1 VARTH
6 PRAGAKSTR
15 EQREPVAR
23 RAVRRRAFAL
33 VVVATLV
40 APLLTALPASAA
52 TSTFTVTTTNDLVDT
67 APGDGTCLA
76 ANGKC
81 SLRAAIA
88 EANVATG
95 GSEITVPAGTYTL
108 SLTSGADAGDLDIT
122 RSVTITGAAR
132 QPGPDATTIDGNGTD
147 RILDIAGGNVTVRGV
162 VLRNGH
168 PATGDGGAAR
178 VAAGAALTVRDS
190 AIHDNTAER
199 GGGIESDGTLTVG
212 TSALYRNQSTQRG
225 GGIYATGSL
234 TVGNT
239 TLSGNTAS
247 GGGGVSSQGSTTIT
261 HATITA
267 NQAGGDSGGG
277 VQKSGGTTTITAS
290 IVYGN
295 VGKSGPDCIG
305 SPNFVGVNILGSRA
319 GCKPGGATPQTNDPQ
334 LGPLADNGGP
344 TPTHALAATS
354 PAVDR
359 VTPCLAGV
367 TTDQRGQPRPSPG
380 GCDVGAF
387 ELVPLSVSVAFG
399 PDGGTVGAG
408 AATVPLADIPTTAID
423 TADPDASSTAAAPFG
438 AIPFGAIPFGAIPFG
453 AIPFGAIPFGAIP
466 FGAIALSDVPVDYPG
481 GWPALV
487 SGTPLAD
494 EPIETLTLDDVV
506 GLDSVKALPFGAID
520 LSGTPFGAIPFGAI
534 ALGALPLGAIPF
546 GAIPFGAIPNEA
558 DNIDAWCAF
567 LGQSTCD
574 ALGIGV
580 GTGTTLVGL
589 ALAGVPFGA
598 IPFGA
603 IPMGAIAYD
612 ATALTGIP
620 FGAIP
625 LGAIPFGAIRL
636 DATPFGAI
644 PLGAIH
650 VDGIVVNC
658 PAGVETLGQAQA
670 AGCIAPDATLAD
682 LYAQNE
688 GNQLLYEITLGRVIP
703 GTLDPAD
710 LPWEHL
716 DPEST
721 PLQHLAS
728 PRETPAR
735 FTARIDVVGATAD
748 VTLDVDLP
756 PGFEFV
762 ASSSALG
769 TDALSDPTPATSGTL
784 RYTLPDLAPGTHV
797 VTFDA
802 WAGLVLGQTTA
813 TATVDAVA
821 GTQHDDATDTA
832 TLTVVEAFEKGDTID
847 DVRPISQGTLN
858 LAHISG
864 SGQVDWYS
872 FDVTDAQAA
881 AGVRASILLSNLRI
895 DHDLVLFGPPADPL
909 RGAPD
914 RHLLS
919 VNDGSLGLDALGAS
933 LPPETLPDI
942 PLTVPFAGVTPYRVS
957 ATDGTVDEHLETGT
971 LVAGRYYV
979 QVSAYNGE
987 RSDHAYALRLRL
999 IGDPAPPATCSPRT
1013 FANPKPAPL
1022 PAPTDLAG
1030 VDTLFLVNSQRL
1042 AASFGATAA
1051 SQIVTL
1057 LGDPRWSGGGVTP
1070 AIVPVDADANVRN
1083 AYATWDASRCSVDAA
1098 NAVVRAIG
1106 RVLDATVAANAVA
1119 NHGQSSIE
1127 HVVLIGAD
1135 DQIPMARVPDGT
1147 LVANER
1153 TYGQTF
1159 ASGNELRAAL
1169 AAGQLLTDNAYGA
1182 ARSIAVDGHEL
1193 FVPELSLGRL
1203 VESPADITTALTNFL
1218 DAHGVLDPSTAL
1230 VTGYDFLSDGAAAV
1244 RDALEG
1250 AGLTVDDSL
1259 ISETWTADDLA
1270 AALATGPD
1278 VASINAHFD
1287 HFRALPGLGNAN
1299 HDETDPFTTA
1309 DVTGDLVRS
1318 LLFSMGCHAGL
1329 SASDVSLGTA
1339 TPDWASTFA
1348 AAGAHWAGNTGYGY
1362 GDTEIVALS
1371 EQLMTDFARN
1381 LAAGGTTVGEAMT
1394 LAKQQYFS
1402 GLPVL
1407 TPYDEKVVHEVVF
1420 YGLPMYHL
1428 PAPAAAAGATLQSVT
1443 GPSTPTPVPGT
1454 ALSSTTI
1461 DVHLDR
1467 SGPSGPSDADH
1478 LHEVLGERGRYY
1490 EVDGQTLTVQQR
1502 PVEPKVVTDVT
1513 APGAVAHGALIT
1525 SLRSTDLGSFDPVY
1539 FRPTVDLGGREP
1551 ERQVGA
1557 APFPA
1562 AMQQITTAHG
1572 SGGAQQLVL
1581 VPGQFRD
1588 PVPEGGIGTQRL
1600 FTDVGVEVL
1609 YANASDTAAA
1619 ADHRA
1624 PEIVRTVASSAGG
1637 TVTLAVTTDDTAM
1650 RVVVLAKHVD
1660 DFSDVAWQRLEL
1672 GRVGGTWTTSL
1683 PDVAGGW
1690 EFFVQAVDAAGNV
1703 GVSSAKTHNFRTST
1717 AGVTG
1722 DVDITL
1728 SGGPVVDGWFTGQ
1741 PVTVTITSTPTATLF
1756 FSVDGGE
1763 FAHYTAP
1770 VALGADGP
1778 HIVEA
1783 RSSTGASA
1791 ATIFR
1796 EDRFGPTVTATT
1808 PAPGPGGWYTPATV
1822 TVGLSADD
1830 GLGSGVASLSY
1841 AVGAGSPTTV
1851 SGDTASVTVTAEGTT
1866 TVTARATDAV
1876 GNVGATSTTTVK
1888 IDRTPPTY
1896 NCGTTPTA
1904 WSATDITITCTVG
1917 DALSGATTSTVRLTT
1932 SVPAGTETANAS
1944 TGTGQ
1949 ACDAAGNCTTIPAV
1963 TGLKVDKRGP
1973 AIAITAPSGTVTRG
1987 AVVAADFECTD
1998 GGAGIAATAG
2008 CVGTVADGASVDTS
2022 SDGTHTF
2029 TVTAKDAVGNTT
2041 TASSTYTVAAPPF
2054 NVCLLYNASKPAKPG
2069 STFPVKLQMCNAAGQ
2084 NVSSAAIV
2092 LVGQSVNGTLALK
2105 PNFSGSSNDGFLFR
2119 FTGDSYIYNLDTTG
2133 YPSGTNE
2140 MWFYVDGQPTE
2151 NYKAPFKLQ

>member
-1 VARTH
+1 ML
-6 PRAGAKSTR
+6 
-15 EQREPVAR
+15 
-23 RAVRRRAFAL
+23 AL
-33 VVVATLV
+33 VLAAALL
-40 APLLTALPASAA
+40 APLLAALPAAA
-52 TSTFTVTTTNDLVDT
+52 AGATFPVTTTHDLVDL
-67 APGDGTCLA
+67 APG
-76 ANGKC
+76 NGECRTAEGNC

-88 EANVATG
+88 EANAATG
-95 GSEITVPAGTYTL
+95 GATIAVPAGTYVL
-108 SLTSGADAGDLDIT
+108 SLSAGTDSGDLDIT
-122 RSVTITGAAR
+122 KSVTIVGAAR
-132 QPGPDATTIDGNGTD
+132 QPGPDATTIDGNGAD
-147 RILDIAGGNVTVRGV
+147 RILDVASGDVTIQGV
-162 VLRNGH
+162 ELRNGH
-168 PATGDGGAAR
+168 PATGDGGAVR
-178 VAAGAALTVRDS
+178 VAPGASLTVRDT

-199 GGGIESDGTLTVG
+199 GGGIASDGTLNVA
-212 TSALYRNQSTQRG
+212 TSALYANRSSQRG
-225 GGIYATGSL
+225 GGIFTTGSL
-234 TVGNT
+234 AVVNT
-239 TLSGNTAS
+239 TLSGNSAS
-247 GGGGVSSQGSTTIT
+247 GGGGVSSQGTTTIT
-261 HATITA
+261 YATITA

-277 VQKSGGTTTITAS
+277 IQRSGGTTTITAS

-344 TPTHALAATS
+344 TPTHALAPTS
-354 PAVDR
+354 LAVDR
-359 VTPCLAGV
+359 VSPCIAGIA
-367 TTDQRGQPRPSPG
+367 TDQRGQPRPTPDK
-380 GCDVGAF
+380 CDIGAF

-399 PDGGTVGAG
+399 PDGGTIGAG
-408 AATVPLADIPTTAID
+408 AATVPLANIPATALD
-423 TADPDASSTAAAPFG
+423 AADPDASSTAASPFG

-481 GWPALV
+481 GWSALLA
-487 SGTPLAD
+487 GTALSD
-494 EPIETLTLDDVV
+494 EPIETLTLEDVL
-506 GLDSVKALPFGAID
+506 GLPSIQALPFGAID

-534 ALGALPLGAIPF
+534 ALGTLPLGAIPF
-546 GAIPFGAIPNEA
+546 GAIPFGAIASEA
-558 DNIDAWCAF
+558 DNIDDWCAF

-574 ALGIGV
+574 ALGIAV
-580 GTGTTLVGL
+580 GTDMTLVGL

-603 IPMGAIAYD
+603 IPMGAIAFD
-612 ATALTGIP
+612 ASALSGIP

-625 LGAIPFGAIRL
+625 FGAIPFGAIRL

-644 PLGAIH
+644 RIDTIH
-650 VDGIVVNC
+650 LDGILVNC
-658 PAGVETLGQAQA
+658 PAGVETLGDAQA

-682 LYAQNE
+682 LYEQNPDS
-688 GNQLLYEITLGRVIP
+688 QLLYDITLGQVIP
-703 GTLDPAD
+703 GTLDPGD
-710 LPWEHL
+710 LPWEQL
-716 DPEST
+716 DPEAT

-728 PRETPAR
+728 PRETPAE

-748 VTLDVDLP
+748 VTLDVELP

-762 ASSSALG
+762 ASTSKLG
-769 TDALSDPTPATSGTL
+769 TDALSDPTAVTSGTL
-784 RYTLPDLAPGTHV
+784 RYTLPDLAPGTHN

-821 GTQHDDATDTA
+821 GSEHDAAADTA
-832 TLTVVEAFEKGDTID
+832 TLTVVEAFEKGDTTA

-858 LAHISG
+858 LAHIS
-864 SGQVDWYS
+864 STDRVDWYS

-881 AGVRASILLSNLRI
+881 AGVRASILLSNLDI
-895 DHDLVLFGPPADPL
+895 DDDLVLFGPSPDPL

-942 PLTVPFAGVTPYRVS
+942 PMTVPFPGVTPYRVS
-957 ATDGTVDEHLETGT
+957 ATGGTVDERMETGT

-987 RSDHAYALRLRL
+987 HSDHPYALRLRL
-999 IGDPAPPATCSPRT
+999 IGDPTSAPTCTART
-1013 FANPKPAPL
+1013 FPNATPQPL

-1042 AASFGATAA
+1042 AASFGTTATAG
-1051 SQIVTL
+1051 IVGL
-1057 LGDPRWSGGGVTP
+1057 LGDPRWSDAGVAP
-1070 AIVPVDADANVRN
+1070 AIVPVDADQGVRD
-1083 AYATWDASRCSVDAA
+1083 AYARWDASRCSVDAA
-1098 NAVVRAIG
+1098 NAVVREIG
-1106 RVLDATVAANAVA
+1106 HVIDATVAANAAA
-1119 NHGQSSIE
+1119 NHGASSIE
-1127 HVVLIGAD
+1127 NIVVIGAD

-1193 FVPELSLGRL
+1193 FVPELALGRL

-1218 DAHGVLDPSTAL
+1218 DVHGVLDPSTAL

-1244 RDALEG
+1244 RDALAG

-1270 AALATGPD
+1270 AALAAGPD

-1299 HDETDPFTTA
+1299 HDETDPFTTS
-1309 DVTGDLVRS
+1309 DVVGDLVRS

-1329 SASDVSLGTA
+1329 SVSDVSLGTA
-1339 TPDWASTFA
+1339 TPDWAQTFA
-1348 AAGAHWAGNTGYGY
+1348 QAGALWAANSGYGY

-1420 YGLPMYHL
+1420 YGLPMYRL
-1428 PAPAAAAGATLQSVT
+1428 PAAAPTGASLQSVT
-1443 GPSTPTPVPGT
+1443 GSSTPTTVPGT
-1454 ALSSTTI
+1454 SLSATTLG
-1461 DVHLDR
+1461 VHLQR

-1478 LHEVLGERGRYY
+1478 LHEVVGERGRYY
-1490 EVDGQTLTVQQR
+1490 EVDGQTLAVQNR
-1502 PVEPKVVTDVT
+1502 PIQPKIVEDVT
-1513 APGAVAHGALIT
+1513 APGFVAKGALIT

-1539 FRPTVDLGGREP
+1539 FRPTVDLGAKEP
-1551 ERQVGA
+1551 ERQVGD

-1562 AMQQITTAHG
+1562 AIQRITSAHG

-1600 FTDVGVEVL
+1600 FTDIGVEVL
-1609 YANASDTAAA
+1609 YTAATDTTA
-1619 ADHRA
+1619 TADHRA
-1624 PEIVRTVASSAGG
+1624 PEIVRTAATSNG
-1637 TVTLAVTTDDTAM
+1637 TDVTFAVTTDATAT
-1650 RVVVLAKHVD
+1650 RVVVLAKQVA
-1660 DFSDVAWQRLEL
+1660 DFSDAAWEMVDLTA
-1672 GRVGGTWTTSL
+1672 VGPTWTGSL

-1690 EFFVQAVDAAGNV
+1690 EFFVQAVDASGNV
-1703 GVSSAKTHNFRTST
+1703 AVSSAKTNNFRTAT
-1717 AGVTG
+1717 AGPTG

-1728 SGGPVVDGWFTGQ
+1728 AGGPVVDGWFTGQ
-1741 PVTVTITSTPTATLF
+1741 PVTVTVASTPTAALF
-1756 FSVDGGE
+1756 VSVDGGE
-1763 FAHYTAP
+1763 FTPYTAP
-1770 VALGADGP
+1770 FTVGADGP

-1783 RSSTGASA
+1783 RSSAGASA

-1796 EDRFGPTVTATT
+1796 SDRFGPVVTATT
-1808 PAPGPGGWYTPATV
+1808 PAAGPGGWYTTATV

-1830 GLGSGVASLSY
+1830 GLGSGVATLSY
-1841 AVGAGSPTTV
+1841 AVGAAPPTTM
-1851 SGDTASVTVTAEGTT
+1851 SDDAASVSITAEGTT
-1866 TVTARATDAV
+1866 TVTASATDAV
-1876 GNVGATSTTTVK
+1876 GNVGPTSTTAVK

-1896 NCGTTPTA
+1896 DCGTTPTA
-1904 WSATDITITCTVG
+1904 WSGTDITITCAVI
-1917 DALSGATTSTVRLTT
+1917 DALSGPTTSTVTLST
-1932 SVPAGTETANAS
+1932 SVPSGTETASAT
-1944 TGTGQ
+1944 TGSGQ
-1949 ACDAAGNCTTIPAV
+1949 ACDVAGNCVTVGPI

-1973 AIAITAPSGTVTRG
+1973 TITITAPTGTIRRG
-1987 AVVAADFECTD
+1987 AVVAADYSCSD
-1998 GGAGIAATAG
+1998 GGAGVATTAG

-2041 TASSTYTVAAPPF
+2041 TASSTYTVVAPAY
-2054 NVCLLYNASKPAKPG
+2054 NVCLLYNPSKPAKVG
-2069 STFPVKLQMCNAAGQ
+2069 STFPVKLQLCNAAGQ
-2084 NVSSAAIV
+2084 NVSSADIV
-2092 LVGQSVNGTLALK
+2092 LVGDSVTDSSGHRFPLQ
-2105 PNFSGSSNDGFLFR
+2105 PNFSGNSNDGFLFR
-2119 FTGDSYIYNLDTTG
+2119 FTIDSYIYNLDTTG
-2133 YPSGTNE
+2133 YPAGTNT
-2140 MWFYVDGQPTE
+2140 MWFYVESDPSTL
-2151 NYKAPFKLQ
+2151 YAAPFRLQ